1 MSVRYF
7 EHVNFRPCI
16 VRTSFVLSS
25 AEDPRLQ
32 QLIRAQS
39 TPQGLAQSGSRTVV
53 DQHIIPI
60 MMGAASI
67 L

>member
-16 VRTSFVLSS
+16 VRTSLVLSS
-25 AEDPRLQ
+25 AEGPRLQ

-39 TPQGLAQSGSRTVV
+39 TPQGLAQSVTMEMSRQRAHWINVT
-53 DQHIIPI
+53 
-60 MMGAASI
+60 G
-67 L
+67 